1 MRNLKNQRGV
11 TGLGWLIILGLIA
24 FFVSLGLKIYP
35 IYWENYN
42 VKSSLSSLA
51 KTQGISRMSR
61 AKIRSLLQTK
71 LDINNIRTI
80 SKKNIKVNKR
90 NGAAIVVVKY
100 TVKVPLIA
108 ELSLLAEF
116 NERIEAVN

>member
-1 MRNLKNQRGV
+1 MRSMRRQQGV

-42 VKSSLSSLA
+42 IKSSLSSLA

-61 AKIRSLLQTK
+61 AKIRSRLQAK
-71 LDINNIRTI
+71 LDVNNIRNL
-80 SKKNIKVNKR
+80 KKSNIKINKR
-90 NGAAIVVVKY
+90 NGAAIVTIDY
-100 TVKVPLIA
+100 TVKVPLVGA
-108 ELSLLAEF
+108 LSLLAEF
-116 NERIEAVN
+116 HERIEAVN

>member
-24 FFVSLGLKIYP
+24 FFVFLGLKIYP

-42 VKSSLSSLA
+42 VKNSLASLS

-61 AKIRSLLQTK
+61 AKIRGLLQTK
-71 LDINNIRTI
+71 LDINNVRRIK
-80 SKKNIKVNKR
+80 KKNIKINKR
-90 NGAAIVVVKY
+90 NGAAIVAVKY
-100 TVKVPLIA
+100 TVKVPLVG
-108 ELSLLAEF
+108 ELSLVAEF
-116 NERIEAVN
+116 DEKIEAVN

>member
-42 VKSSLSSLA
+42 VNSSLA
-51 KTQGISRMSR
+51 SLKRTQGISRMP
-61 AKIRSLLQTK
+61 ATKIRTLLQRK
-71 LDINNIRTI
+71 FDINNIRTI
-80 SKKNIKVNKR
+80 NKNNVKVNKR
-90 NGAAIVVVKY
+90 NGTVIVTVDY
-100 TVKVPLIA
+100 TVKVPLA
-108 ELSLLAEF
+108 GSLSLLAEF